1 MDTNIRQDAYD
12 QIKYNIVH
20 FHYLPRQKVSE
31 KSIAASLNLGRT
43 PVREALIRIE
53 REGLIE
59 VVPQSGTYI
68 ATIDMNIAKEGR
80 FVRECI
86 EPQVMMEALAK
97 HSSAQF
103 ETLRQNLNA
112 QKKAAKAD
120 QTDLFFDLD
129 QKFHQT
135 FYQIADRS
143 QIWEWLQLNN
153 LQLNR
158 FRRLRLKVP
167 GLDWQT
173 LLAQHEQIVA
183 AFNDYNIDDL
193 NYLIRSHLHLVL
205 DEQQRVIERFPNYFS
220 SNSQFA

>member
-20 FHYLPRQKVSE
+20 FHYRPRQKVSE

-143 QIWEWLQLNN
+143 QIWDWLQLNN

-173 LLAQHEQIVA
+173 LLAQHEQIIA
-183 AFNDYNIDDL
+183 AFSDCNIDDL
-193 NYLIRSHLHLVL
+193 NYLIHSHLHLVL

>member
-1 MDTNIRQDAYD
+1 M
-12 QIKYNIVH
+12 
-20 FHYLPRQKVSE
+20 
-31 KSIAASLNLGRT
+31 
-43 PVREALIRIE
+43 E
-53 REGLIE
+53 REGLIN

-143 QIWEWLQLNN
+143 QIWDWLQLNN

-173 LLAQHEQIVA
+173 LLAQHEQIIA
-183 AFNDYNIDDL
+183 AFSDCNIDDL

>member
-20 FHYLPRQKVSE
+20 FYYLPRQKVSE

-143 QIWEWLQLNN
+143 QIWDWLQLNN

-173 LLAQHEQIVA
+173 LLAQHEQIIA
-183 AFNDYNIDDL
+183 AFSDCNIDDL

>member
-1 MDTNIRQDAYD
+1 MQR
-12 QIKYNIVH
+12 KSRPRR
-20 FHYLPRQKVSE
+20 LPRQKVSE

-143 QIWEWLQLNN
+143 QIWDWLQLNN

-173 LLAQHEQIVA
+173 LLAQHEQIIA
-183 AFNDYNIDDL
+183 AFSDCNIDDL

>member
-20 FHYLPRQKVSE
+20 FHYLPHQKVSE
-31 KSIAASLNLGRT
+31 KSIATSLNLGRT

-143 QIWEWLQLNN
+143 QIWDWLQLNN

-173 LLAQHEQIVA
+173 LLAQHEQIIA
-183 AFNDYNIDDL
+183 AFSDCNIDDL

>member
-31 KSIAASLNLGRT
+31 KSIAASLQLGRT

-53 REGLIE
+53 REGLID
-59 VVPQSGTYI
+59 VIPQSGTYI
-68 ATIDMNIAKEGR
+68 ATIDIKTAKEGR

-97 HSSAQF
+97 HSAAQF
-103 ETLRQNLNA
+103 KNLQRNLNA
-112 QKKAAKAD
+112 QKKAAKSD

-129 QKFHQT
+129 QEFHQT
-135 FYQIADRS
+135 FYQIANRS

-173 LLAQHEQIVA
+173 LLAQHEQIIS
-183 AFNDYNIDDL
+183 AFSECNVNDL
-193 NYLIRSHLHLVL
+193 NYLVRTHLHLVL
-205 DEQQRVIERFPNYFS
+205 DEQQKVIERFPNYFS
-220 SNSQFA
+220 SNTRFS